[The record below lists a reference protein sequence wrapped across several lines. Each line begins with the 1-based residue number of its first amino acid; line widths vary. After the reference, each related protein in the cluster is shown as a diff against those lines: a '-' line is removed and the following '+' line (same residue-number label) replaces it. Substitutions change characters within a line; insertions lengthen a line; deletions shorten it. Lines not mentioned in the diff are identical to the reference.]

1 MLNLIGLGM
10 KIKILIL
17 TLLFTSYFPQAYAED
32 DAPELDTTQEQ
43 VIEPDIYRREI
54 NIPRIDTENF
64 EITTYFGVLDVEDF
78 GTEPSYGIRAA
89 YHITED
95 FFLEA
100 SFGMSE
106 TSDETLENLTTFNI
120 LNDEDIN
127 YYNLSI
133 GYNIFPG
140 EIFLGSNFAMTSS
153 FYLMFG
159 VGNVEFNDEDEFAYN
174 IGFGM
179 KVLPLDWLSLRLDV
193 RDIIFET
200 DLLGDNE
207 FTNNFEIT
215 GNIGVFF

>member
-1 MLNLIGLGM
+1 M

-17 TLLFTSYFPQAYAED
+17 LLLFASHFPQAYAED

-43 VIEPDIYRREI
+43 VIEPDIYRRDI
-54 NIPRIDTENF
+54 NIPKIDTENF
-64 EITTYFGVLDVEDF
+64 EITAYFGVLDVEDF
-78 GTEPSYGIRAA
+78 GTEPSYGLRAA

-95 FFLEA
+95 FFIEGAIGL
-100 SFGMSE
+100 SE

-120 LNDEDIN
+120 LRDEDIN

-140 EIFLGSNFAMTSS
+140 EIFLGRNFAMTSS

-215 GNIGVFF
+215 ANVGVFF

>member
-1 MLNLIGLGM
+1 M
-10 KIKILIL
+10 KVKLILIL
-17 TLLFTSYFPQAYAED
+17 FLIIILQPVCAKD
-32 DAPELDTTQEQ
+32 DAPEPESSQEQ
-43 VIEPDIYRREI
+43 VIEPDIYRRDI
-54 NIPRIDTENF
+54 NVPRIEAEDF
-64 EITTYFGVLDVEDF
+64 EITAYYGVLDVEDF
-78 GTEPSYGIRAA
+78 GTEPSYGLRAA

-95 FFLEA
+95 FFLEGA
-100 SFGMSE
+100 IGMSE
-106 TSDETLENLTTFNI
+106 TSDEHLEDLTTFNI
-120 LNDEDIN
+120 LQSEDIN
-127 YYNLSI
+127 YYSVSI

-140 EIFLGSNFAMTSS
+140 EIFLGRDFAMTSS

-179 KVLPLDWLSLRLDV
+179 KVLPKDWLSLRVDV
-193 RDIIFET
+193 RDIVYET

>member
-1 MLNLIGLGM
+1 MLNLIGYGM
-10 KIKILIL
+10 KVKLIIILW
-17 TLLFTSYFPQAYAED
+17 LLFVIQPLQAKDET
-32 DAPELDTTQEQ
+32 PEPESTQEQ
-43 VIEPDIYRREI
+43 VIEPDIYRRDI
-54 NIPRIDTENF
+54 VVPRIDTENF
-64 EITTYFGVLDVEDF
+64 EFTAYYGVLDVEDF
-78 GTEPSYGIRAA
+78 GTEPSYGFRAA

-95 FFLEA
+95 FFLEGSIGA
-100 SFGMSE
+100 SE
-106 TSDETLENLTTFNI
+106 VSDETLENLTTFNI
-120 LNDEDIN
+120 LQDEDIS

-140 EIFLGSNFAMTSS
+140 EIFLGRNYAMTST

-174 IGFGM
+174 VGFGM
-179 KVLPLDWLSLRLDV
+179 KVLPADWLSLRVDV
-193 RDIIFET
+193 RDIVYET

>member
-1 MLNLIGLGM
+1 M
-10 KIKILIL
+10 KVKLILIL
-17 TLLFTSYFPQAYAED
+17 FLIIILQPVCAKD
-32 DAPELDTTQEQ
+32 DAPEPESSQEQ
-43 VIEPDIYRREI
+43 VIEPDIYRRDI
-54 NIPRIDTENF
+54 NVPRIEAEDF
-64 EITTYFGVLDVEDF
+64 EITAYYGVLDVEDF
-78 GTEPSYGIRAA
+78 GTEPSYGLRAA

-95 FFLEA
+95 FFLEGA
-100 SFGMSE
+100 IGMSE
-106 TSDETLENLTTFNI
+106 TSDETLEDLTTFNI
-120 LNDEDIN
+120 LQSEDIN
-127 YYNLSI
+127 YYSVSI

-140 EIFLGSNFAMTSS
+140 EIFLGRDFAMTSS

-179 KVLPLDWLSLRLDV
+179 KVLPKDWLSLRVDV
-193 RDIIFET
+193 RDIVYET

>member
-1 MLNLIGLGM
+1 M
-10 KIKILIL
+10 KVKLILIL
-17 TLLFTSYFPQAYAED
+17 FLIIILQPVCAKD
-32 DAPELDTTQEQ
+32 DVPEPESSQEQ
-43 VIEPDIYRREI
+43 VIEPDIYRRDI
-54 NIPRIDTENF
+54 NVPRIEAEDF
-64 EITTYFGVLDVEDF
+64 EITAYYGVLDVEDF
-78 GTEPSYGIRAA
+78 GTEPSYGLRAA

-95 FFLEA
+95 FFLEGA
-100 SFGMSE
+100 IGMSE
-106 TSDETLENLTTFNI
+106 TSDEHLEDLTTFNI
-120 LNDEDIN
+120 LQSEDIN
-127 YYNLSI
+127 YYSVSI

-140 EIFLGSNFAMTSS
+140 EIFLGRDFAMTSS

-179 KVLPLDWLSLRLDV
+179 KVLPKDWLSLRVDV
-193 RDIIFET
+193 RDIVYET

>member
-1 MLNLIGLGM
+1 M
-10 KIKILIL
+10 KIKLIIFLL
-17 TLLFTSYFPQAYAED
+17 TFTFIFPYAYAED
-32 DAPELDTTQEQ
+32 DAPEPESRQEQ
-43 VIEPDIYRREI
+43 VIEPDIYRRDI
-54 NIPRIDTENF
+54 VIPRIDTENF
-64 EITTYFGVLDVEDF
+64 EVTAYFGVLDVEDF
-78 GTEPSYGIRAA
+78 GTEPSYGLRAA

-95 FFLEA
+95 FFIEGTV
-100 SFGMSE
+100 GMSE

-120 LNDEDIN
+120 LDDEDIT
-127 YYNLSI
+127 YYNVSI

-159 VGNVEFNDEDEFAYN
+159 VGNVEFNEEDEFAYN
-174 IGFGM
+174 VGFGM
-179 KVLPLDWLSLRLDV
+179 KILPTDWLSLRLDV